1 MNDLCN
7 LAASPVFP
15 KPATLRFRV
24 SKLARFEQRFDINFD
39 AVLACSE
46 ARSRMR
52 SDQPKRAS
60 FSVARKADVNVTRGI
75 LQRLVRDR

>member
-1 MNDLCN
+1 MISVTWPQVQW
-7 LAASPVFP
+7 SPSLQ
-15 KPATLRFRV
+15 LRAFV
-24 SKLARFEQRFDINFD
+24 CVEVARFEQRFDINFD

-60 FSVARKADVNVTRGI
+60 FSVARKADVDVTRGI